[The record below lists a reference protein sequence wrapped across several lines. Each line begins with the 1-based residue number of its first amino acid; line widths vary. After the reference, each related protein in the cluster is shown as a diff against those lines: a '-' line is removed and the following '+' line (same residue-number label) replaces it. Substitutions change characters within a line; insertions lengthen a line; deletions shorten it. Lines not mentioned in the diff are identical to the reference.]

1 MVDKRFIIFERACML
16 QQLIELT
23 GSFDLDAELQANL
36 LHAWAPNTL
45 PLPPAVLDVLRLPQS
60 IKELTLHDSVAI
72 PSLSSVLTA
81 LNIDQVL
88 SVLNTDAQPLY
99 LPVRSLLSDANAHL
113 PRLPHRVSSAV
124 LLSPRPLELTWTNP
138 ATLRLSL
145 GLPPLA
151 TTPRTEHTSYWHR
164 LLEENIA
171 GLTIESDEHSNS
183 NSQAYSLHL
192 SNSDSCADLISL
204 MSDYQAN
211 QHIEKKPTVQTKLP
225 CQLSPQAFVPTPH
238 SSLSTLFTDLEKALR
253 RDLRLPDAYRV
264 ETVRTGGSHAIT
276 HTVTNGVVHS
286 DLPTADEVRELAPG
300 VGKDRMESE
309 VFGVRS
315 PTYYEPLDPSS
326 SSNESSEEHQELH
339 SAIPTQSLSSIR
351 ALAGIPVQQGPLS
364 VLFSIECSKTTI
376 APECGVY
383 LDPYVAF
390 LPVASFR
397 SYTNLRL
404 KHPSRTKITQ
414 LVNAYYGQLLAM
426 IPKNV
431 GFLLLEAYGART
443 ENFTLLERRAQAS
456 GRSLRV
462 ELTEPLHPVEG
473 VSLRGA
479 PELSHSSKKDAPDA
493 SLQAALVT
501 SEYVLNTQIVFLQG
515 FMAGS
520 SPSMRSRS
528 LAYCPTLAH
537 FLVCLLAHQ
546 RNGAVLAEPFVAGSN
561 DPVLRCPNGTFNNTL
576 AQDAT
581 DRRSALLN
589 HILLA
594 IQTIYPLVV
603 QELIPPNLPVT
614 EAVIICLNA
623 LTSPAKDSVAELC
636 QQCTPERQGQML
648 SFTSA
653 ESDFDLAGQ
662 THCTVSGPPFHGV
675 FESARE
681 IIDSTMHGIG
691 IQQSG
696 AMEGEFLR
704 PEREPALKS
713 GAIMAATR
721 ASTLTHLMTDPL
733 LVGQTRDEALACYN
747 KIFANSQIRIIPLP
761 LQELQQIRAA
771 TIQPEE
777 NVLSNALMIPA
788 HTHSGAV
795 LVSRESG
802 HVVVPFR
809 TNHISFSASEVGQFV
824 DSMVQPRKTEA
835 AAVRTQTKAPT
846 DIKPPVISVPDL
858 QQAILGI
865 YSPALGEY
873 RLLLSAEQDAYYGV
887 PIPLMNASAYYAQYL
902 LNNAAHEY
910 TTLLQHSSSLL
921 DQLERINTSSTASS
935 ARLLASQTGG
945 AQASST
951 LGRYSRCNFTY
962 TTMETAAFRAQER
975 VRFLLLPSM
984 PYTYVIRGH
993 RVWVGPVLQQ
1003 KQRTTRN
1010 TSDSFLHPGSVPKHL
1025 TRAAIVRDALAR
1037 LPGRFGTVADIIERC
1052 CESGFFFNQDDP
1064 KLAAGIITLV
1074 EKLRQTFYLR
1084 EQGRYICSMQCNG
1097 QVFAVVPGRLE
1108 ALFDGR
1114 SVQTES
1120 KEREDFPL
1128 NLSAVHSRL

>member
-1 MVDKRFIIFERACML
+1 MYDKRLIIFERACML
-16 QQLIELT
+16 QQLAELA
-23 GSFDLDAELQANL
+23 GALDLVPNLQANV
-36 LHAWAPNTL
+36 LHAWAPHTL
-45 PLPPAVLDVLRLPQS
+45 PLPPAVLDALRLPQS
-60 IKELTLHDSVAI
+60 IRELTIQESVAV
-72 PSLSSVLTA
+72 PSLSSVLAA
-81 LNIDQVL
+81 LNLDHVL
-88 SVLNTDAQPLY
+88 GALNTDSQPLY
-99 LPVRSLLSDANAHL
+99 LPIRSLLSDANAHL
-113 PRLPHRVSSAV
+113 PKLPQRVSSAV
-124 LLSPRPLELTWTNP
+124 LLSPKPLQMTWTNP
-138 ATLRLSL
+138 MTLRLSL
-145 GLPPLA
+145 GLPPLT
-151 TTPRTEHTSYWHR
+151 TTPRTEKTSYWHR

-171 GLTIESDEHSNS
+171 GLTIESEEHSNS
-183 NSQAYSLHL
+183 NSQAYSLHP

-204 MSDYQAN
+204 MSDYQTS
-211 QHIEKKPTVQTKLP
+211 QHTERKIATQAKLP
-225 CQLSPQAFVPTPH
+225 QQLNPQAFLSSPH
-238 SSLSTLFTDLEKALR
+238 TSLSTLFIDLEKALR
-253 RDLRLPDAYRV
+253 RDVCIPDAYRV

-276 HTVTNGVVHS
+276 HAVTGGIVHS
-286 DLPTADEVRELAPG
+286 DLPTADEVRELAPS

-315 PTYYEPLDPSS
+315 PTYYEPLDLSS

-339 SAIPTQSLSSIR
+339 SAIPIQSLSSIR
-351 ALAGIPVQQGPLS
+351 TLAGIPVQQGPLS
-364 VLFSIECSKTTI
+364 VVFSIERPKTTI
-376 APECGVY
+376 APDCDVH
-383 LDPYVAF
+383 LDSYVVF

-404 KHPSRTKITQ
+404 KHPSRTKSTQ
-414 LVNAYYGQLLAM
+414 LVNSYYGQLLAM

-431 GFLLLEAYGART
+431 GFLLLESYEARA

-456 GRSLRV
+456 GRSLRA
-462 ELTEPLHPVEG
+462 ELTEPLHPVDG

-493 SLQAALVT
+493 SLQSALVT

-537 FLVCLLAHQ
+537 FLICLLAHQ
-546 RNGAVLAEPFVAGSN
+546 RNGVVLAEPFVAGSN
-561 DPVLRCPNGTFNNTL
+561 DPALRCPNGTFNNTL
-576 AQDAT
+576 AQEAT

-589 HILLA
+589 HILLS
-594 IQTIYPLVV
+594 IQTTYPLVV
-603 QELIPPNLPVT
+603 QELIPPTLPVT
-614 EAVIICLNA
+614 EAVIICLNS

-636 QQCTPERQGQML
+636 QQCTPERQGQEI
-648 SFTSA
+648 SFIST

-662 THCTVSGPPFHGV
+662 TQSTVLGPPFHGV
-675 FESARE
+675 FETARE
-681 IIDSTMHGIG
+681 IIDSTMHGVG
-691 IQQSG
+691 MQQNG
-696 AMEGEFLR
+696 GLEGELLR
-704 PEREPALKS
+704 TEREPALKS
-713 GAIMAATR
+713 GTIMAATR

-733 LVGQTRDEALACYN
+733 LVGQARDEALAYYN
-747 KIFANSQIRIIPLP
+747 KIFANSQIRIIPSP
-761 LQELQQIRAA
+761 LHELQQIRAA

-777 NVLSNALMIPA
+777 NVLSGALMIPA

-795 LVSRESG
+795 LVSRESD

-809 TNHISFSASEVGQFV
+809 TNHISFSASDVGQFV
-824 DSMVQPRKTEA
+824 DSMVQPRKTDT
-835 AAVRTQTKAPT
+835 AAVKTQAKMPT
-846 DIKPPVISVPDL
+846 DIKPPVVSVPDL

-902 LNNAAHEY
+902 LHNAAREY
-910 TTLLQHSSSLL
+910 ATLLQHSSSLL

-935 ARLLASQTGG
+935 ARLLASQAGG

-951 LGRYSRCNFTY
+951 LGRYSRCNFGY
-962 TTMETAAFRAQER
+962 TPIETAAFRAQER

-984 PYTYVIRGH
+984 PYTYVVRGH

-1010 TSDSFLHPGSVPKHL
+1010 ASDSFIHPGSVPKHL

-1037 LPGRFGTVADIIERC
+1037 LPGRFGTVADVIERC

-1064 KLAAGIITLV
+1064 KLAAGIIALV
-1074 EKLRQTFYLR
+1074 EKLRQTFYFR
-1084 EQGRYICSMQCNG
+1084 EQGRYVCSMQCNG

-1108 ALFDGR
+1108 ALFDGK

-1120 KEREDFPL
+1120 KEREDYPL
-1128 NLSAVHSRL
+1128 NISAVHTRI